1 MEELENVPLASD
13 ILPLLKLE
21 AMNKGLN
28 VYVFDK
34 EDFGAL
40 FEVKN
45 EKLGLAIL
53 ARDEDNAKINLRNL
67 RHCWLIQLDTND
79 GYN

>member
-1 MEELENVPLASD
+1 MEKLENVPLASE
-13 ILPLLKLE
+13 ILPLLKIE
-21 AMNKGLN
+21 AINKKLN

-34 EDFGAL
+34 EDFKDL
-40 FEVKN
+40 FEVQN

-67 RHCWLIQLDTND
+67 RHCWLIQFDEND
-79 GYN
+79 GSN